1 MTLQQL
7 RYAVMIADCG
17 SMNEAAHRL
26 FITQPSLS
34 STIKDLEQELGMI
47 LFIRSNRGISITQ
60 GGEEFLGYARQIIQE
75 YSLMEDRFLDHSQR
89 RTKFSVSTQH
99 YSFAVKAFI
108 ETANVFG
115 LDNYEFAIHETKTH
129 DVMTHVR
136 NMKSEIGVLYLDD
149 FNRDALTKIFHEYD
163 LEFHPLFACDVSVYL
178 WKNHPLARQKE
189 ISIEELKPYPVL
201 SFEQGDYNSFYF
213 AEEVLSTYDYRK
225 IIKADDRA
233 TLLNLMVGM
242 NAYTLCSGII
252 TEDLNGS
259 DYIAVPLT
267 GDNRMTIG
275 YLKKARTELTPIARR
290 YIDELKRIGAAS
302 GDNVTMLSE
311 PPKPGKP
318 KKLKNKRSADGPKDT
333 ADGSGPDASS
343 L

>member
-7 RYAVMIADCG
+7 RYAVTIADCG

-34 STIKDLEQELGMI
+34 STIKDLEKELG
-47 LFIRSNRGISITQ
+47 LTVFIRSNRGISITQ
-60 GGEEFLGYARQIIQE
+60 QGEEFLGYARQIIEQ
-75 YSLMEDRFLDHSQR
+75 YGLLKDRFLDHSLR
-89 RTKFSVSTQH
+89 KTKFSVSTQH

-108 ETANVFG
+108 ETAGTFG

-136 NMKSEIGVLYLDD
+136 NMKSEIGVLYLDN

-178 WKNHPLARQKE
+178 WKNHPLAGQKE
-189 ISIEELKPYPVL
+189 ISIEQLRPYPVL

-213 AEEVLSTYDYRK
+213 AEEVLSTYDYK
-225 IIKADDRA
+225 KVIKADDRA
-233 TLLNLMVGM
+233 TLLNLMVGL

-259 DYIAVPLT
+259 DYLAVPLT

-275 YLKKARTELTPIARR
+275 YLKKARTELTEIARV

-302 GDNVTMLSE
+302 GENVTMLSE
-311 PPKPGKP
+311 PPSDKPRRG
-318 KKLKNKRSADGPKDT
+318 
-333 ADGSGPDASS
+333 
-343 L
+343 

>member
-1 MTLQQL
+1 MTIQQL
-7 RYAVMIADCG
+7 RYAVTIADCG

-34 STIKDLEQELGMI
+34 STIKDLEKELGI
-47 LFIRSNRGISITQ
+47 VLFIRSNRGISITQ
-60 GGEEFLGYARQIIQE
+60 GGEEFLGYARQIVEQ
-75 YSLMEDRFLDHSQR
+75 YNLMKDRFLDLER
-89 RTKFSVSTQH
+89 RKTRFSVSTQH
-99 YSFAVKAFI
+99 YSFAVQAFI
-108 ETANVFG
+108 ETAKTFG

-136 NMKSEIGVLYLDD
+136 NMKSEVGILYLDD
-149 FNRDALTKIFHEYD
+149 FNRDALTKLFHEYD
-163 LEFHPLFACDVSVYL
+163 LEFHPLFACDISVYL
-178 WKNHPLARQKE
+178 WKNHPLAKQRE
-189 ISIEELKPYPVL
+189 ISIEELRPYPVL

-213 AEEVLSTYDYRK
+213 AEEVLSTYDYKK

-233 TLLNLMVGM
+233 TLLNLMVGL

-252 TEDLNGS
+252 TEELNGS

-275 YLKKARTELTPIARR
+275 YLKKARMELTELARR

-302 GDNVTMLSE
+302 GDNVTMLSQ
-311 PPKPGKP
+311 PPE
-318 KKLKNKRSADGPKDT
+318 NDKR
-333 ADGSGPDASS
+333 
-343 L
+343 

>member
-34 STIKDLEQELGMI
+34 STVKDLEQELGMI

-60 GGEEFLGYARQIIQE
+60 DGEEFLGYARQIIQE

-115 LDNYEFAIHETKTH
+115 LDNYELSIHETKTH

-136 NMKSEIGVLYLDD
+136 NMKSEIGVLYLDG

-178 WKNHPLARQKE
+178 WKNHPLAHQKE
-189 ISIEELKPYPVL
+189 ISIEELRPYPVL
-201 SFEQGDYNSFYF
+201 SFEQGDYNSFHF
-213 AEEVLSTYDYRK
+213 AEEVLSTYDYKK

-275 YLKKARTELTPIARR
+275 YLKKARTELTAIARR

-311 PPKPGKP
+311 PPKPGRNRKEAVRKP
-318 KKLKNKRSADGPKDT
+318 A
-333 ADGSGPDASS
+333 AGSLSS
-343 L
+343 S

>member
-7 RYAVMIADCG
+7 RYAVTIADCG

-34 STIKDLEQELGMI
+34 STIKDLETELSLT

-60 GGEEFLGYARQIIQE
+60 EGEEFLGYARQIMQE
-75 YSLMEDRFLDHSQR
+75 YNLLEDRFLDRSR
-89 RTKFSVSTQH
+89 RKTKFSVSAQH

-115 LDNYEFAIHETKTH
+115 PDNYEFAIHETKTH
-129 DVMTHVR
+129 DVMNHVR
-136 NMKSEIGVLYLDD
+136 TMKSEIGVLYLND
-149 FNRDALTKIFHEYD
+149 FNRDALTKYFHEYD
-163 LEFHPLFACDVSVYL
+163 LEFHPLFACDVCVYL
-178 WKNHPLARQKE
+178 WKDHPLASQKE
-189 ISIEELKPYPVL
+189 ISIEELRPYPVL
-201 SFEQGDYNSFYF
+201 SFEQGEYNSFYF
-213 AEEVLSTYDYRK
+213 AEEVLSTYDYKK

-233 TLLNLMVGM
+233 TLLNLMVGL

-259 DYIAVPLT
+259 DYVAVPLT
-267 GDNRMTIG
+267 GGNRMTIG
-275 YLKKARTELTPIARR
+275 YLKKSRTVLTDIARR

-311 PPKPGKP
+311 PPAAGK
-318 KKLKNKRSADGPKDT
+318 KK
-333 ADGSGPDASS
+333 
-343 L
+343 